1 MKELFKICRER
12 SRVKYTM
19 TVSDCAFFKIKKC
32 SYHTGI
38 EVTASVEITLLWV
51 CPHNIRVVTNM

>member
-1 MKELFKICRER
+1 MKELFKISRER

-19 TVSDCAFFKIKKC
+19 TVSDCAFFKIKRC

-38 EVTASVEITLLWV
+38 EVTASVEITFFGYV
-51 CPHNIRVVTNM
+51 CTMYVLSLTM